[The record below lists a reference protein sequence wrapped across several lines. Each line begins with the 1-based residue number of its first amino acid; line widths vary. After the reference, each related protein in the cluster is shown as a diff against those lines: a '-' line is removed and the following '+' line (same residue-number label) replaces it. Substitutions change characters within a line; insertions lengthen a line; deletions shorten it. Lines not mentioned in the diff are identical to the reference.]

1 MNPLIPLLGVLAL
14 SGGGQSSTGPS
25 PSLPSLRALTAPP
38 AHMPAVEAAMR
49 YCLARAGDGRASAS
63 PEGFALSP
71 HDTNRWIHPVDPRRL
86 ISLRPSTTGC
96 GLVIHDWP
104 GATEP
109 IAAWLRARGFRP
121 GTVTGA
127 FERRLPGGRTAHVG
141 YLRGDRG
148 SILMSISGA
157 PAP

>member
-1 MNPLIPLLGVLAL
+1 MASLPSILAGL
-14 SGGGQSSTGPS
+14 WLVTAGQS

-49 YCLARAGDGRASAS
+49 YCLARAGDGTAAAS
-63 PEGFALSP
+63 PEGFAPSP
-71 HDTNRWIHPVDPRRL
+71 HDANRWIHPVGPRRPQL